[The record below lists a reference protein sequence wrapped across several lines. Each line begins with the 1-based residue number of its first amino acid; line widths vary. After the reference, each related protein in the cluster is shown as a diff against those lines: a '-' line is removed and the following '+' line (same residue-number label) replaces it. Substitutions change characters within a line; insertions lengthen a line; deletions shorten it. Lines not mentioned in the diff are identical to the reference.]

1 MFVLSCVEV
10 FFGFKCVMID
20 VNLQFVGQERNLH
33 FTIATGVTISL
44 ARIWQQFAIVPSVI
58 QTGTD
63 SLLTVW
69 Y

>member
-10 FFGFKCVMID
+10 FFGFKRVMID

-33 FTIATGVTISL
+33 FAIATGVPISL
-44 ARIWQQFAIVPSVI
+44 GWIWQQFAIVRSII
-58 QTGTD
+58 QTRTD